1 MVRSC
6 RMPNFIPGVQARH
19 PGAIPYAER
28 TSRELNGDS
37 RYRRRRKVEDETV
50 IAHLDRLGCGDNSV
64 RIIEGVARAE
74 VATRTREDGGSRRFR
89 GRGVNHDLALVGRGH
104 MGVHNCELQSL
115 SFD

>member
-19 PGAIPYAER
+19 LGAIPYAER

-50 IAHLDRLGCGDNSV
+50 ITHLDRLGCGDNSV
-64 RIIEGVARAE
+64 RIIEGVARVE
-74 VATRTREDGGSRRFR
+74 VATRTCEDRSGRRFR
-89 GRGVNHDLALVGRGH
+89 SCGMNHNFALVGCGD